1 VACPPIPVVDWFCSA
16 GNAVAS
22 SVAGDVLTVIAN
34 AVIDAE
40 KWVIGQ
46 SLTLWTDI
54 NTPGANS
61 TGAMFLQNNTAWIVA
76 FVAVLGLLIAAIR
89 LGLERRAEPA
99 KLAARGLVNLAVA
112 TGGGVAIISL
122 GAKAGDAYSSW
133 IINLGL
139 NQSGTGTSVVKTGE
153 GLLIVLAPG
162 LPVFLVIIFGIV
174 GIIASIAQIFLLVIR
189 VAMLGLL
196 AGVLPIAAA
205 ASNTESG
212 KAWFA
217 KICGWVLAFLLYK
230 PVAATIYAYAF
241 VSLSSNSFVDQASGM
256 AMLVLSVIALPA
268 LMRLVTPMVAAATH
282 QGGSGA
288 GAAFTALAVALGA
301 RALRSSGGA
310 DGADGAAQ
318 AADRVPG
325 GFGGPDSASGFGGH
339 GSPGGPDG
347 PGEPSSSSGP
357 NGKVIPGDYEW
368 TDGRASQ
375 RDGGKV
381 IGDVGSGGSAGA
393 AANGAGAA
401 GAGAG
406 AAGAGAAGAGAG
418 AAGAGA
424 GAAGAGAGAAGA
436 GAGGAAAGAAA
447 GSVAGPVGMAAGAAA
462 AQVAGKIAGA
472 AKNAAAGQAE
482 GPSGSG

>member
-1 VACPPIPVVDWFCSA
+1 MCPPIPVVDWICSA

-46 SLTLWTDI
+46 SLSLWTDI

-61 TGAMFLQNNTAWIVA
+61 TGAMFLQNNTEWIVA

-139 NQSGTGTSVVKTGE
+139 NQSGSGTSVVKTGE

-301 RALRSSGGA
+301 RALRSGGGA
-310 DGADGAAQ
+310 DGATQPAG
-318 AADRVPG
+318 RVPSG
-325 GFGGPDSASGFGGH
+325 LGGPGSATGLGGP
-339 GSPGGPDG
+339 GSPSGPDG
-347 PGEPSSSSGP
+347 PGDSGEQPSSPSP
-357 NGKVIPGDYEW
+357 DGKVIPGEAEW
-368 TDGRASQ
+368 TDGRTSQ
-375 RDGGKV
+375 RDGGRL
-381 IGDVGSGGSAGA
+381 ISDGGTGMSPEGAAAGV
-393 AANGAGAA
+393 AANGASAGAGGAAA

-406 AAGAGAAGAGAG
+406 AAG
-418 AAGAGA
+418 
-424 GAAGAGAGAAGA
+424 AGA

-462 AQVAGKIAGA
+462 AQVAGKITGA
-472 AKNAAAGQAE
+472 AKNAAAAQAE

>member
-61 TGAMFLQNNTAWIVA
+61 TGAMFLQNNTEWIVA

-139 NQSGTGTSVVKTGE
+139 NQSGSGTSVVKTGE

-256 AMLVLSVIALPA
+256 AMLVLSVVALPA

-301 RALRSSGGA
+301 RALRSGGGA

-318 AADRVPG
+318 AADRIPG
-325 GFGGPDSASGFGGH
+325 GLGGPDSASGLGG
-339 GSPGGPDG
+339 SGGPDG
-347 PGEPSSSSGP
+347 PGDSGEPSPSSGP

-368 TDGRASQ
+368 TDGRSSQ
-375 RDGGKV
+375 RDGGKL
-381 IGDVGSGGSAGA
+381 IGDVGTGAGSAGTDAGA

-406 AAGAGAAGAGAG
+406 AAGAGAAGAGA
-418 AAGAGA
+418 
-424 GAAGAGAGAAGA
+424 AGAGAAGA